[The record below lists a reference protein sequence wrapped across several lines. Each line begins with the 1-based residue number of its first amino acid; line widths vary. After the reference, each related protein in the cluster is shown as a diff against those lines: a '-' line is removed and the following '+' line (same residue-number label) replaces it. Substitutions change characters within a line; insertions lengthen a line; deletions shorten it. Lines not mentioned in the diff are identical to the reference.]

1 MVVYDLYAEK
11 LLLQK
16 IAGGSEQAFREV
28 FELYKNRVYAF
39 VVHFTRSEVDAE
51 EIVQDTFLTIW
62 QKRDYLLQ
70 IEHPRNYIYTV
81 ARHKTYDHLRKLARD
96 EKLLRQHW
104 ENTQVQGNVTEEF
117 LDGKEHLQFIHKAL
131 AQLSAQKQLI
141 FKLSRFEGKN
151 HLEIATVTGLS
162 KSRVKNIIVEVNGHI
177 KSYLKE
183 HSLFL
188 IFLFACLLAG

>member
-1 MVVYDLYAEK
+1 MVVYDLYGEK

-16 IAGGSEQAFREV
+16 IADGSEQAFRKV
-28 FELYKNRVYAF
+28 FELYKSRVYTF
-39 VVHFTRSEVDAE
+39 VVHFTKSDADAE

-62 QKRDYLLQ
+62 QKRDDLLQ

-81 ARHKTYDHLRKLARD
+81 ARHKTYDHLRKLARN

-104 ENTQVQGNVTEEF
+104 ESTQIHGNVTEEF
-117 LDGKEHLQFIHKAL
+117 LDVREHLHFIHKAL

-141 FKLSRFEGKN
+141 FKLSRFEGKG
-151 HLEIATVTGLS
+151 HLEIAATTGLS

-188 IFLFACLLAG
+188 SVLFACLLAG